1 MNRIINRLRSRE
13 KEARAKRVFTF
24 PGAITTESEVARSAT
39 AYAKRMDSGVGDSQN
54 KGYYKVWKGWYFCH
68 PFNNC
73 KSLGKSIVDRWE
85 IGWFC

>member
-1 MNRIINRLRSRE
+1 MENRIINRLRSRE

-54 KGYYKVWKGWYFCH
+54 KGCCKAWKGW
-68 PFNNC
+68 
-73 KSLGKSIVDRWE
+73 
-85 IGWFC
+85 